1 MRYVYAVGI
10 LAALLLGGYVGYRL
24 APRPEVRTVSG
35 PETVREVV
43 RTVTVTKPG
52 KETVVTRTE
61 ERLVNKGSST
71 RTESAPK
78 TVPRPDY
85 RIGVQV
91 RPSQAEIGEVKV
103 TAGRRLVGNVWGETT
118 YDVKRKEITLGVSVE
133 F

>member
-1 MRYVYAVGI
+1 MRYVYALGI
-10 LAALLLGGYVGYRL
+10 VVAFLLGGYLGRRL
-24 APRPEVRTVSG
+24 ASGPEIRTVVG

-43 RTVTVTKPG
+43 RTVSVTKPG

-71 RTESAPK
+71 RTEIATKAS
-78 TVPRPDY
+78 PRPDY
-85 RIGVQV
+85 RIGVQI
-91 RPSQAEIGEVKV
+91 RPSQAELSEVKV